1 MQLIRSTH
9 PFLLFGVTAPKCMAL
24 NSFQTL
30 RVVLGQ
36 GWLSLYHSCEGRL
49 SPCLSLAEA

>member
-1 MQLIRSTH
+1 MQLVRSTH
-9 PFLLFGVTAPKCMAL
+9 PFLLFGVTAPKCVAL
-24 NSFQTL
+24 NRVQTL
-30 RVVLGQ
+30 GVVLGQ

>member
-9 PFLLFGVTAPKCMAL
+9 PSLLLGVAAPKCVAL
-24 NSFQTL
+24 NRFQTL
-30 RVVLGQ
+30 GVVLGQ
-36 GWLSLYHSCEGRL
+36 GWLFLYHSCEGRL